1 MKNKTDHFNDSLLMG
16 SHLSLLSELVL
27 EKAAFLLSLQKAL
40 DGKDGLSED
49 ERFSDETYELQDNYF
64 TLLSSFLAEA
74 DENSTALFSLLTDSD
89 IFSETLLEAIKK
101 IIACKEEYA
110 VKKEGD
116 FSPFIENDIYDE
128 ACFRFLSETC
138 FLFRVYYWLTDIE
151 TGIQDYGIQSYAIS
165 TTEIDKEKEDDF
177 LLNLYDFKKEDFLK
191 ELKADCSFLEN
202 DTDEMTK
209 EKSHL
214 WDFIQNLEDIK

>member
-1 MKNKTDHFNDSLLMG
+1 MKNKTNHFSNSLLMG

-27 EKAAFLLSLQKAL
+27 EKTAFLLSLQKAL
-40 DGKDGLSED
+40 DGKDNLSEE
-49 ERFSDETYELQDNYF
+49 ERFADETYELQDNYF
-64 TLLSSFLAEA
+64 TMLSGFLAEA

-101 IIACKEEYA
+101 IIACKKEYA

-116 FSPFIENDIYDE
+116 FSPFVEKDVYEE

-151 TGIQDYGIQSYAIS
+151 NGIQDYGIQSYAIS
-165 TTEIDKEKEDDF
+165 KTEIDKEKEDDF

-191 ELKADCSFLEN
+191 EIKEDCSLLEN
-202 DTDEMTK
+202 DTEEMTQ
-209 EKSHL
+209 EKSQL
-214 WDFIQNLEDIK
+214 WDFIQDLEDTK